1 MKRLIKTRKLIAE
14 LIDEKTES
22 KEGRPVPD
30 IRLIEVSNELDYF
43 EKGYYYYKSTTY
55 FFFFLIVISLFI
67 GLYSRI

>member
-30 IRLIEVSNELDYF
+30 IRLIEVENELDYF
-43 EKGYYYYKSTTY
+43 EKGYSSFKFIAICY
-55 FFFFLIVISLFI
+55 LIVISIGIFSRFI
-67 GLYSRI
+67 F